1 MESSIGEGT
10 VELEGTLGAGETLR
24 IGSAGVDGVDV
35 VIADGALASGPGGFA
50 LLESDAP
57 ADGTGVLDV
66 AGDNVT
72 GMVYVSTDM
81 VFGISH
87 LRVPANNAI
96 YECIYG
102 GSGQGPFNAPFN
114 SVTNCLP

>member
-1 MESSIGEGT
+1 
-10 VELEGTLGAGETLR
+10 
-24 IGSAGVDGVDV
+24 
-35 VIADGALASGPGGFA
+35 
-50 LLESDAP
+50 
-57 ADGTGVLDV
+57 
-66 AGDNVT
+66 
-72 GMVYVSTDM
+72 VYVSTDM

-102 GSGQGPFNAPFN
+102 GSGQGPFNVPFN